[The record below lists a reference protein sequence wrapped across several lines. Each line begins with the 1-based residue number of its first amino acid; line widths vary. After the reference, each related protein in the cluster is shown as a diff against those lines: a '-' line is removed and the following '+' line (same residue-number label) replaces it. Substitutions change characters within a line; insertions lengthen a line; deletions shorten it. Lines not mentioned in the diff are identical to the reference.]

1 MFGDRAL
8 AATTAFFL
16 RVKGNG
22 RSLLALPAHRRTHS
36 AREQQKAQRI
46 SNKSS
51 ITDAFSLGSSP
62 SQSTRVSLMC
72 LWAALPVV
80 TKPLL
85 SKETVFQK
93 GPGQRGGDTN
103 KMQRGCSPSSSQPQT
118 HPICLHPPCSSYCPS
133 GPIGASHGLP
143 LFHRGCS
150 LVQSLSLNSPSLG
163 QLPLQ

>member
-8 AATTAFFL
+8 AATTAFLL

-93 GPGQRGGDTN
+93 GPGQRAGDAN
-103 KMQRGCSPSSSQPQT
+103 KMQRGCSPQRAAPNHKPTPSACTLPAPPTAPRVLSGLLMVFPCFT
-118 HPICLHPPCSSYCPS
+118 EVAAWCNPCL
-133 GPIGASHGLP
+133 
-143 LFHRGCS
+143 
-150 LVQSLSLNSPSLG
+150 
-163 QLPLQ
+163 